1 MPFSFLISYRSK
13 IMPSDLSNNRLTEL
27 LRRLGWIGRFGRDRK
42 DSFVNFNEEK
52 QNNTIRI
59 GCFGDSFTEVK

>member
-1 MPFSFLISYRSK
+1 
-13 IMPSDLSNNRLTEL
+13 MPSDLSNNRLTEL